1 MIEDHGTRNLADRLI
16 VAEAKLEQAE
26 ERIKMLKAA
35 LVVAAELLED
45 RDSYSLDEIMKL
57 LKGEDEV

>member
-16 VAEAKLEQAE
+16 VAEANLERAE
-26 ERIKMLKAA
+26 MRIKMLKAA
-35 LVVAAELLED
+35 LVVAAELLEGK
-45 RDSYSLDEIMKL
+45 DSYSLDEIMKL